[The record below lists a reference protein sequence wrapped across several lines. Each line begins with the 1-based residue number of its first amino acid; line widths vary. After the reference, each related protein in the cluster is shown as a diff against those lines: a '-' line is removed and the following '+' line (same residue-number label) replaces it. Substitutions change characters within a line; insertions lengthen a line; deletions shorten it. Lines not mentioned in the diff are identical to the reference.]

1 MGPVGPSPLDTF
13 FLPWSTYQWALETAG
28 FQSIEVQESLPLSP
42 ELEQQLGREHWAYL
56 LENPAYILI
65 EGQKAASPTPG

>member
-1 MGPVGPSPLDTF
+1 MEPLQESGTVRFALLVG
-13 FLPWSTYQWALETAG
+13 EHRVE
-28 FQSIEVQESLPLSP
+28 SIEVQESLPLSP
-42 ELEQQLGREHWAYL
+42 ELEQQLGREHWDYL